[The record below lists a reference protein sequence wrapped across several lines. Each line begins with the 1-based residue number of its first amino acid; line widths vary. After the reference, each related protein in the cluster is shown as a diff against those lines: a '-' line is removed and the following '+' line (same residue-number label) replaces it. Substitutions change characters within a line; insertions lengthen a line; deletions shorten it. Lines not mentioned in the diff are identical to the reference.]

1 VIGARTRRATDAT
14 TALSSWPTTRRTIGL
29 RGYTGLSIKRPA
41 GDFDR
46 GMSTSGVRSLSKGAN
61 AIRRWRDG
69 GTTVTAL
76 IMEMIVKGLE
86 VQKDERY

>member
-1 VIGARTRRATDAT
+1 MGAT
-14 TALSSWPTTRRTIGL
+14 TALSGWPTTRRTIGL
-29 RGYTGLSIKRPA
+29 REYTGLSVERPA
-41 GDFDR
+41 GDFGR

-76 IMEMIVKGLE
+76 IMEMIAREMEAK
-86 VQKDERY
+86 